1 MLIFTREKK
10 LKSFI
15 SDNHER
21 TRLAQKNILL
31 SFIIKGLSIAV
42 NLVFVPLTIN
52 YIDAERYGIWLTLS
66 SIIVWFNFFDLG
78 LGNGLRNKLVEAIVK
93 KDIDEERRLISTT
106 YVSLTVI
113 ALLITGIYICC
124 MPFIH
129 WDSLLNVSAIYRD
142 ELSLLALIIIIMFS
156 MQFVLQLINTIN
168 LAHQK
173 VFLTS
178 FVFLVGSIFSLL
190 FILILRSTIPGSIL
204 LVGTAM
210 FAGNLLSLILF
221 SAHFFIFV
229 RPDLIP
235 RFKYY
240 SHSSSK
246 NLLGL
251 GGKFFIIQISAI
263 VQYQT
268 TNVLISRSFSSTQ
281 VTEYNIAYRLFSVLV
296 MVFSIIVAPLWS
308 AVTEAQSKGD
318 FEWIKKA
325 EKKLL
330 LIWSLLA
337 LGAFAIL
344 LSSNFLYH
352 LWLGDAIRIPLN
364 ISLGVMLYIVSLTFG
379 MIYVYI
385 LNGLGR
391 LKTQYYL
398 SIVTMI
404 YFIPLSYWLSVTLN
418 WGVFGIC
425 IALILANIN
434 GLIAA
439 PIEYYRF
446 IRRKS

>member
-1 MLIFTREKK
+1 MLSFTREKK
-10 LKSFI
+10 LKTFFGE
-15 SDNHER
+15 NHER
-21 TRLAQKNILL
+21 TRLAQKNIIL
-31 SFIIKGLSIAV
+31 SFIIKGLSIAI

-93 KDIDEERRLISTT
+93 KDVDEERRLISTT
-106 YVSLTVI
+106 YVSLSVI
-113 ALLITGIYICC
+113 ALIITGIYICI

-129 WDSLLNVSAIYRD
+129 WDNILNVSATYRE
-142 ELSLLALIIIIMFS
+142 ELRSLGLIIVIMFS
-156 MQFVLQLINTIN
+156 LQFVLQLINTIS

-178 FVFLVGSIFSLL
+178 FVFLIGSIFSLF

-210 FAGNLLSLILF
+210 FAGNLLALLLF
-221 SAHFFIFV
+221 SVHFFFFT
-229 RPDLIP
+229 RPDLLP
-235 RFKYY
+235 SLKYF
-240 SHSSSK
+240 SRSSSNK
-246 NLLGL
+246 LLSL

-281 VTEYNIAYRLFSVLV
+281 VTEYNIAYRLFSILV
-296 MVFSIIVAPLWS
+296 MVFSIIISPLWS

-318 FEWIKKA
+318 FDWIKRT

-330 LIWSLLA
+330 FVWSIVALSALALLA
-337 LGAFAIL
+337 L
-344 LSSNFLYH
+344 SNFLYKA
-352 LWLGDAIRIPLN
+352 WVGDAIKIPLTT
-364 ISLGVMLYIVSLTFG
+364 SLGVMLYIVSLSFG

-398 SIVTMI
+398 SIITMI

-418 WGVFGIC
+418 WGVLGIC
-425 IALILANIN
+425 IALILSNIN

-439 PIEYYRF
+439 PIEYYKF
-446 IRRKS
+446 IKRNK

>member
-1 MLIFTREKK
+1 MLSFTREK
-10 LKSFI
+10 LKSFV
-15 SDNHER
+15 SENHER
-21 TRLAQKNILL
+21 TRLAQKNIVL
-31 SFIIKGLSIAV
+31 SFIIKGLSIAI

-93 KDIDEERRLISTT
+93 KNVEEERRLISTT
-106 YVSLTVI
+106 YVSLSII
-113 ALLITGIYICC
+113 ALLITGVYICI
-124 MPFIH
+124 MPFIQ
-129 WDSLLNVSAIYRD
+129 WDDILNVSITYRE
-142 ELSLLALIIIIMFS
+142 ELKTLGLIIVIMFS
-156 MQFVLQLINTIN
+156 LQFVLQLINTIN

-178 FVFLVGSIFSLL
+178 FVYLVGSIFSLL

-210 FAGNLLSLILF
+210 FAGNLLALLLF
-221 SAHFFIFV
+221 SVHFFFFV
-229 RPDLIP
+229 RPDLFP
-235 RFKYY
+235 KLKYF
-240 SHSSSK
+240 SRSSSNK
-246 NLLGL
+246 LLSL
-251 GGKFFIIQISAI
+251 GSKFFIIQISAI

-268 TNVLISRSFSSTQ
+268 TNILISRNFSSTQ
-281 VTEYNIAYRLFSVLV
+281 VTEYNIAYRLFSILV
-296 MVFSIIVAPLWS
+296 MVFSIIISPLWS
-308 AVTEAQSKGD
+308 AVTEAQSKRD
-318 FEWIKKA
+318 FDWIKKT

-330 LIWSLLA
+330 FIWSLLA
-337 LGAFAIL
+337 LSALTL
-344 LSSNFLYH
+344 LALSNFLYRV
-352 LWLGDAIRIPLN
+352 WLGDAIRIPLS

-398 SIVTMI
+398 SIITMI

-418 WGVFGIC
+418 WGVLGIC

-439 PIEYYRF
+439 PIEYYKY
-446 IRRKS
+446 IKKQK

>member
-1 MLIFTREKK
+1 MLSFTREK
-10 LKSFI
+10 LKRFVSE
-15 SDNHER
+15 NHER

-31 SFIIKGLSIAV
+31 SFLIKGLSIV
-42 NLVFVPLTIN
+42 INLVFVPLTIN

-66 SIIVWFNFFDLG
+66 SIIIWFNFFDLG

-93 KDIDEERRLISTT
+93 KDVDEERRLISTT
-106 YVSLTVI
+106 YVSLSII
-113 ALLITGIYICC
+113 ALLITGIYLCI
-124 MPFIH
+124 MPFIQ
-129 WDSLLNVSAIYRD
+129 WDNILNVSAAYRE
-142 ELSLLALIIIIMFS
+142 ELKTLGLIIVIMFS
-156 MQFVLQLINTIN
+156 LQFVLQLINTIN

-178 FVFLVGSIFSLL
+178 FVFLIGSIFSLL

-210 FAGNLLSLILF
+210 FAGNLLALLLF
-221 SAHFFIFV
+221 SVHFFIFF
-229 RPDLIP
+229 RPDLLP
-235 RFKYY
+235 RFKYF
-240 SHSSSK
+240 SRSSSNK
-246 NLLGL
+246 LLSL

-263 VQYQT
+263 IQYQT

-296 MVFSIIVAPLWS
+296 MVFSIIISPLWS
-308 AVTEAQSKGD
+308 AVTEAQSKKD
-318 FEWIKKA
+318 YDWIKKA

-330 LIWSLLA
+330 FIWFILALSALTLLA
-337 LGAFAIL
+337 F
-344 LSSNFLYH
+344 SNFLYKV
-352 LWLGDAIRIPLN
+352 WLGDAIRIPLT
-364 ISLGVMLYIVSLTFG
+364 ISLGVMLYIVSMTFG

-398 SIVTMI
+398 SIITMV

-446 IRRKS
+446 INKQK

>member
-1 MLIFTREKK
+1 MLSFTREK
-10 LKSFI
+10 LKSFV
-15 SDNHER
+15 SENHER
-21 TRLAQKNILL
+21 TRLAQKNIIL
-31 SFIIKGLSIAV
+31 SFIIKGLSIAI

-93 KDIDEERRLISTT
+93 KNVEEERRLISTT
-106 YVSLTVI
+106 YVSLSVI
-113 ALLITGIYICC
+113 ALLITGIYICI
-124 MPFIH
+124 MPFIQ
-129 WDSLLNVSAIYRD
+129 WDDILNVSIIYRE
-142 ELSLLALIIIIMFS
+142 ELKTLGLIIVIMFS
-156 MQFVLQLINTIN
+156 LQFVLQLINTIN

-178 FVFLVGSIFSLL
+178 FVYLIGSIFSLL

-210 FAGNLLSLILF
+210 FAGNLLALLLF
-221 SAHFFIFV
+221 SVHFFFFV
-229 RPDLIP
+229 RPDLFP
-235 RFKYY
+235 KLKYF
-240 SHSSSK
+240 SRSSSNK
-246 NLLGL
+246 LLSL
-251 GGKFFIIQISAI
+251 GSKFFIIQIAAI

-268 TNVLISRSFSSTQ
+268 TNILISRNFSSTQ
-281 VTEYNIAYRLFSVLV
+281 VTEYNIAYRLFSILV
-296 MVFSIIVAPLWS
+296 MVFSIIISPLWS
-308 AVTEAQSKGD
+308 AVTEAQSKRD
-318 FEWIKKA
+318 FVWIKKT

-330 LIWSLLA
+330 FIWSLLA
-337 LGAFAIL
+337 LSALTLLAF
-344 LSSNFLYH
+344 SNFLYRV
-352 LWLGDAIRIPLN
+352 WLGNAIRIPFS

-385 LNGLGR
+385 LNGLSR

-398 SIVTMI
+398 SIITMI
-404 YFIPLSYWLSVTLN
+404 YFIPLSYWLSVMLN
-418 WGVFGIC
+418 WGVLGIC

-439 PIEYYRF
+439 PIEYYKY
-446 IRRKS
+446 IKKQK

>member
-1 MLIFTREKK
+1 MLSFTREK
-10 LKSFI
+10 LKSFA
-15 SDNHER
+15 SENHER
-21 TRLAQKNILL
+21 TRLAQKNIIL
-31 SFIIKGLSIAV
+31 SFIIKGLSIAI

-93 KDIDEERRLISTT
+93 KDVEEERRLISTT
-106 YVSLTVI
+106 YVSLSII
-113 ALLITGIYICC
+113 ALLIIGIYICI
-124 MPFIH
+124 MPFIQ
-129 WDSLLNVSAIYRD
+129 WDDILNVSIGYRE
-142 ELSLLALIIIIMFS
+142 ELKTLGLILVIMFS
-156 MQFVLQLINTIN
+156 LQFVLQLINTIN

-178 FVFLVGSIFSLL
+178 FVYLIGSIFSLL

-204 LVGTAM
+204 LVGLAM
-210 FAGNLLSLILF
+210 FAGNLLALLLF
-221 SAHFFIFV
+221 SVHFFFFA
-229 RPDLIP
+229 RPDLFP
-235 RFKYY
+235 KLKYF
-240 SHSSSK
+240 SRSSSK
-246 NLLGL
+246 KLLSL

-263 VQYQT
+263 IQYQT

-281 VTEYNIAYRLFSVLV
+281 VTEYNIAYRLFSVLL
-296 MVFSIIVAPLWS
+296 MLFSIIISPLWS
-308 AVTEAQSKGD
+308 AVTEAQSKRD
-318 FEWIKKA
+318 FDWIKKT

-330 LIWSLLA
+330 FIWSLLA
-337 LGAFAIL
+337 LSALTVLAF
-344 LSSNFLYH
+344 SNFLYKV
-352 LWLGDAIRIPLN
+352 WLGDAIRIPLS
-364 ISLGVMLYIVSLTFG
+364 ISLGVMLYIISLTFG

-398 SIVTMI
+398 SIITMI

-439 PIEYYRF
+439 PIEYYKF
-446 IRRKS
+446 INKQK

>member
-1 MLIFTREKK
+1 MLSFTREK
-10 LKSFI
+10 LKSFV
-15 SDNHER
+15 SENHER
-21 TRLAQKNILL
+21 TRLAQKNIIL
-31 SFIIKGLSIAV
+31 SFIIKGLSVAI

-93 KDIDEERRLISTT
+93 KNVEEERRLISTT
-106 YVSLTVI
+106 YVSLSVI
-113 ALLITGIYICC
+113 ALLITGIYICI
-124 MPFIH
+124 MPFIQ
-129 WDSLLNVSAIYRD
+129 WDDILNVSIIYRE
-142 ELSLLALIIIIMFS
+142 ELKTLGLIIVIMFS
-156 MQFVLQLINTIN
+156 LQFVLQLINTIN

-178 FVFLVGSIFSLL
+178 FVYLIGSIFSLL

-210 FAGNLLSLILF
+210 FAGNLLALLLF
-221 SAHFFIFV
+221 SVHFFFFV
-229 RPDLIP
+229 RPDLFP
-235 RFKYY
+235 KLKYF
-240 SHSSSK
+240 SRSSSNK
-246 NLLGL
+246 LLSL
-251 GGKFFIIQISAI
+251 GSKFFIIQISAI

-268 TNVLISRSFSSTQ
+268 TNILISRNFSSTQ
-281 VTEYNIAYRLFSVLV
+281 VTEYNIAYRLFSILV
-296 MVFSIIVAPLWS
+296 MVFSIIISPLWS
-308 AVTEAQSKGD
+308 AVTEAQSKRD
-318 FEWIKKA
+318 FDWIKKT

-330 LIWSLLA
+330 FIWSLLA
-337 LGAFAIL
+337 LSALTLLAF
-344 LSSNFLYH
+344 SNFLYRV
-352 LWLGDAIRIPLN
+352 WLGNAIRIPFS

-385 LNGLGR
+385 LNGLSR

-398 SIVTMI
+398 SIITMI
-404 YFIPLSYWLSVTLN
+404 YFIPLSYWLSVMLN
-418 WGVFGIC
+418 WGVLGIC

-439 PIEYYRF
+439 PIEYYKY
-446 IRRKS
+446 IKKQK

>member
-1 MLIFTREKK
+1 MLSFTREK
-10 LKSFI
+10 LKSFV
-15 SDNHER
+15 SENHER
-21 TRLAQKNILL
+21 TRLAQKNIIL
-31 SFIIKGLSIAV
+31 SFIIKGLSIAI

-93 KDIDEERRLISTT
+93 KNVEEERRLISTT
-106 YVSLTVI
+106 YVSLSVI
-113 ALLITGIYICC
+113 ALLITGIYICI
-124 MPFIH
+124 MPFIQ
-129 WDSLLNVSAIYRD
+129 WDDILNVSIIYRE
-142 ELSLLALIIIIMFS
+142 ELKTLGLIIVIMFS
-156 MQFVLQLINTIN
+156 LQFVLQLINTIN

-178 FVFLVGSIFSLL
+178 FVYLIGSIFSLL

-210 FAGNLLSLILF
+210 FAGNLLALLLF
-221 SAHFFIFV
+221 SVHFFFFV
-229 RPDLIP
+229 RPDLFP
-235 RFKYY
+235 KLKYF
-240 SHSSSK
+240 SRSSSNK
-246 NLLGL
+246 LLSL
-251 GGKFFIIQISAI
+251 GSKFFIIQISAI

-268 TNVLISRSFSSTQ
+268 TNILISRNFSSTQ
-281 VTEYNIAYRLFSVLV
+281 VTEYNIAYRLFSILV
-296 MVFSIIVAPLWS
+296 MVFSIIISPLWS
-308 AVTEAQSKGD
+308 AVTEAQSKRD
-318 FEWIKKA
+318 FDWIKKT

-330 LIWSLLA
+330 FIWSLLA
-337 LGAFAIL
+337 LSALTLLAF
-344 LSSNFLYH
+344 SNFLYRV
-352 LWLGDAIRIPLN
+352 WLGNAIRIPFS

-385 LNGLGR
+385 LNGLSR

-398 SIVTMI
+398 SIITMI
-404 YFIPLSYWLSVTLN
+404 YFIPLSYWLSVMLN
-418 WGVFGIC
+418 WGVLGIC

-439 PIEYYRF
+439 PIEYYKY
-446 IRRKS
+446 IKKQK